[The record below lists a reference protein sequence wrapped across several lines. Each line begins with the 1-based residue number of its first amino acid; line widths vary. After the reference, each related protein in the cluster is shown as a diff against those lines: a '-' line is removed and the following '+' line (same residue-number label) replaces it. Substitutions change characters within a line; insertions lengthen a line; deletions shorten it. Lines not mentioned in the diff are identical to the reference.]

1 MPDLALKYLET
12 GQMVAISSLWIAKG
26 GLAGVPEAKGL
37 VPRVTRAHA
46 GLVAATPAAPRATPP
61 DVKKLMDAL
70 VALDQRHDH
79 ALRAV
84 VYVLLAAAESALASN
99 PPDTTSA
106 ASLTAASAAL
116 FPSGL
121 AGTQAS
127 YLAEEG
133 NGARAAGVVAADP
146 ALAALLGGIGLTKK
160 ASGAALFETYVAL
173 AAEVGAADRDKTAA
187 GGDKVP
193 ATLLKARNTWA
204 ECARAVAA
212 VLAEAEGAVAKKLLQ
227 ALVVPA
233 KKAAAAAP
241 KPKKKSPAPAPV
253 DPAS

>member
-1 MPDLALKYLET
+1 MDDLALKYLAT
-12 GQMVAISSLWIAKG
+12 GQMIAISSLWIAKG
-26 GLAGVPEAKGL
+26 GLTSVPEAKGL
-37 VPRVTRAHA
+37 LPRMTRAHA
-46 GLVAATPAAPRATPP
+46 ELVAATPAAPRATPL

-70 VALDQRHDH
+70 VALDLRHDH

-84 VYVLLAAAESALASN
+84 VYLLLAAYESALAED
-99 PPDTTSA
+99 PPDA
-106 ASLTAASAAL
+106 ATAASYAAAKAAL
-116 FPSGL
+116 FPKGL

-160 ASGAALFETYVAL
+160 ASGTALFKLYTRL

-187 GGDKVP
+187 GGEKAP
-193 ATLLKARNTWA
+193 ATLLKARNAWS

-212 VLAEAEGAVAKKLLQ
+212 VLAVAEGAAAKKLLQ

-241 KPKKKSPAPAPV
+241 KPKKKTPTPPPA